1 METFSTP
8 QNLDLPPGVR
18 RGRNLALV
26 SERTEAAAS
35 ADVAARAAALA
46 AKEADLQ
53 AALATIRAAFSI
65 LGARALVIL
74 SAACAAAGFGW
85 AVYSAN
91 GWALGAACAYSCLV
105 FLPALYADWHKG

>member
-1 METFSTP
+1 METSSTP
-8 QNLDLPPGVR
+8 QNLDLPPGMR

-26 SERTEAAAS
+26 SERTEAATP
-35 ADVAARAAALA
+35 DVAARAAALA

-65 LGARALVIL
+65 LGSRALVIL

-105 FLPALYADWHKG
+105 FLPALYADWHAH